1 MLNFTR
7 VLCSWRTEAVKGVLL
22 AILCSGKTAKSDP
35 SPCGLRED
43 PGKPHPLL
51 VFLRQGP
58 TQALPIPVVCLEWL
72 AETPIPADPSK
83 ALADQTLVQFLSLLQ
98 DPELWR
104 IFSLSQ
110 HTAPSTLE

>member
-1 MLNFTR
+1 MVKR
-7 VLCSWRTEAVKGVLL
+7 VPL

-58 TQALPIPVVCLEWL
+58 TQALQIPIVCLEWL
-72 AETPIPADPSK
+72 DETPIPAGPSQ

-98 DPELWR
+98 DLELR
-104 IFSLSQ
+104 PIFSLSQ
-110 HTAPSTLE
+110 HAAPSENRLTSR